1 MKTICVTGSHSPDLV
16 LISQLLAQVGAQEA
30 LPGVRQGQEYTLHDW
45 HASVLQKTG
54 EVPVANDQ
62 VGRLWEQLAAD
73 ILLANHQQSVWY
85 WAAPDSTWL
94 LDFWYAFDSD
104 IHFLLTATSV
114 MRVLSTVIDSDP
126 ARIEQALTDWQRY
139 TEAMLRFHLRYW
151 DRSMLIDP
159 VVVLANPADW
169 LRQVSGQWSLPLAP
183 SAELSCECSEPNAL
197 KRYLCQ
203 QYMQDYPELLALQH
217 ELQASLSQCAEAS
230 MTDEQWQTPTITA
243 SINDYHQLYQTQ
255 QQIKQLEADKQAAKA
270 AEKQARQAHDEARQQ
285 IEQLERTQ
293 AKLQQDTQGLT
304 QARDEQA
311 RLAQT
316 HQQERDQLA
325 DAKASLQRE
334 KEEAQEE
341 NELLLQQ
348 LHQVQE
354 ELEQIFLAKQEAQ
367 AALDSKQAEVD
378 QAAKH
383 QATLNQTI
391 KELTQARD
399 EALHKVQ
406 QAETELNAAK
416 EAEKQANQARNKAQQ
431 QIKQLEADK
440 QAAKAAEKQ
449 ARQAHD
455 EARQQIE
462 QLERTQA
469 KLQQDTQGLT
479 QARDEQARL
488 AQTHQ
493 QERDQLAD
501 AKASL
506 QREKEEAQEE
516 NELLLQQ
523 LHQVQE
529 ELEHYFL
536 EHQQAKEQLNVYE
549 NRWQKLLARY
559 PDFYD
564 YQALEVLAI
573 TEEQVGPQITWR
585 VSQFVGSTG
594 TLPELIVRTLRHN
607 GQVSVIFG
615 QTEAG
620 TAPLLRWPA
629 IAAGQA
635 EVACDPSLDSADPN
649 HAMNQLSTSDWAL
662 LKRVVTLLNDC
673 LATATCAD
681 QIDQQQWQQALQ
693 ATQNTLAAWPE
704 LLRFDRI
711 SLTQE
716 YVDPG
721 GYEHLW
727 IMLDNVEYGGQTYPC
742 FEFRVACDDIVARQF
757 GTLPK
762 LEFPAGEG
770 ARVFRHWFEESRND
784 FGAKLE
790 LRFAAPDD
798 VDIGIWQQL
807 AAPDRQLINQLID
820 DLPLYFTYLRQTNPT
835 LKRSWE
841 EWENAVRLM
850 QTIVQARGL
859 KRSKT
864 RQQATPKTAVKPP
877 KQRAVAA
884 ILKAP
889 N

>member
-159 VVVLANPADW
+159 AVVLANPADW

-270 AEKQARQAHDEARQQ
+270 AEKQARQAHD
-285 IEQLERTQ
+285 
-293 AKLQQDTQGLT
+293 K
-304 QARDEQA
+304 
-311 RLAQT
+311 
-316 HQQERDQLA
+316 
-325 DAKASLQRE
+325 
-334 KEEAQEE
+334 
-341 NELLLQQ
+341 
-348 LHQVQE
+348 
-354 ELEQIFLAKQEAQ
+354 
-367 AALDSKQAEVD
+367 
-378 QAAKH
+378 
-383 QATLNQTI
+383 
-391 KELTQARD
+391 
-399 EALHKVQ
+399 
-406 QAETELNAAK
+406 
-416 EAEKQANQARNKAQQ
+416 
-431 QIKQLEADK
+431 
-440 QAAKAAEKQ
+440 
-449 ARQAHD
+449 
-455 EARQQIE
+455 ARQQIE

-673 LATATCAD
+673 LATATRAD